1 MRTRR
6 ALAAV
11 AVGLSLLVSPQP
23 AAAGEQGQTST
34 GAAQSS
40 QTAQADLDRIRAAVN
55 RDPAFKFDESQVRF
69 YLQVLAPAPTFSDF
83 VKGQDLTSGVVAD
96 APMTHR
102 EFLDMV
108 TPKELYSA
116 AGIRPTETLQGCCG
130 LAGCRWPSPGS
141 SVRSCSNAP
150 SSRPPTRGAPVRSA
164 SSTPVSTPNWL
175 RYASAASSVFTR
187 AKPASRRSRS
197 RVESQ
202 STRHRL
208 LWPGT
213 RA

>member
-34 GAAQSS
+34 GAVQSS

-116 AGIRPTETLQGCCG
+116 AGIRPTDALQMAITG
-130 LAGCRWPSPGS
+130 LVGQVMLQRAFESATDAWRARQIRELNARIDAELAALRE
-141 SVRSCSNAP
+141 RS
-150 SSRPPTRGAPVRSA
+150 
-164 SSTPVSTPNWL
+164 
-175 RYASAASSVFTR
+175 
-187 AKPASRRSRS
+187 K
-197 RVESQ
+197 
-202 STRHRL
+202 
-208 LWPGT
+208 
-213 RA
+213 